1 MCQPKFPKVMN
12 EKRGKRNVISSF
24 ERDCADACRVSQSS
38 QHRKREKRGIADQDE
53 EVELGYYEYKGK
65 KYNMERG
72 KIKLFCSV
80 LGT

>member
-1 MCQPKFPKVMN
+1 M
-12 EKRGKRNVISSF
+12 
-24 ERDCADACRVSQSS
+24 SQSS